1 MRACRQVRLEQL
13 HKDTNP
19 SRLAQHTALLDQWKS
34 TRDVYI
40 SQLVKTAD
48 QLLKLHTALNKDP
61 SGAEPANHTLDGV
74 TAAEQNASVI
84 ILDLTEDAVNIV
96 RDTTANCSRNGG
108 ETASAGVSNQDTN
121 EKNSDEQRLTK
132 YRKVQLPLSVNMLE

>member
-1 MRACRQVRLEQL
+1 M

-19 SRLAQHTALLDQWKS
+19 SRLAQHTALLDQWRS

-61 SGAEPANHTLDGV
+61 SGAEPANV
-74 TAAEQNASVI
+74 TAAEQNDSVI
-84 ILDLTEDAVNIV
+84 IFDITEDDANIV
-96 RDTTANCSRNGG
+96 SDTTANRSPNGG
-108 ETASAGVSNQDTN
+108 EAASAGVSNQDTN
-121 EKNSDEQRLTK
+121 EENSDEQRLTK
-132 YRKVQLPLSVNMLE
+132 YREVQLPLSVNML

>member
-1 MRACRQVRLEQL
+1 M
-13 HKDTNP
+13 HKDANP

-74 TAAEQNASVI
+74 IAAEHNDSVI
-84 ILDLTEDAVNIV
+84 IFDLSEDAANIV
-96 RDTTANCSRNGG
+96 SDTTADRSPNGG
-108 ETASAGVSNQDTN
+108 EAASAGVSNQDTN
-121 EKNSDEQRLTK
+121 EKKSDAQRLTK
-132 YRKVQLPLSVNMLE
+132 YRKVQLPLSVNML

>member
-1 MRACRQVRLEQL
+1 MCACRQVRLEQL

-34 TRDVYI
+34 TQDVYI

-74 TAAEQNASVI
+74 TAAEQNDSAI
-84 ILDLTEDAVNIV
+84 IFDLTGDAVNIV
-96 RDTTANCSRNGG
+96 SDATANRSPNGG
-108 ETASAGVSNQDTN
+108 ETASVGVSNQNTN

-132 YRKVQLPLSVNMLE
+132 YRKVQLPLFVNML

>member
-74 TAAEQNASVI
+74 TAAEQNDSAI
-84 ILDLTEDAVNIV
+84 IFDLTGDAVNIV
-96 RDTTANCSRNGG
+96 SDATANRSPNGG
-108 ETASAGVSNQDTN
+108 ETASVGVSNQNTN

-132 YRKVQLPLSVNMLE
+132 YRKVQLPLFVNIL

>member
-1 MRACRQVRLEQL
+1 MRACRRVRLEQL

-34 TRDVYI
+34 TQDVYI

-74 TAAEQNASVI
+74 TAAEQNDSAI
-84 ILDLTEDAVNIV
+84 IFDLTGDAVNIV
-96 RDTTANCSRNGG
+96 SDATANRSPNGG
-108 ETASAGVSNQDTN
+108 ETASVGVSNQNTN

-132 YRKVQLPLSVNMLE
+132 YRKVQLPLFVNML

>member
-74 TAAEQNASVI
+74 TAAEQNDSAI
-84 ILDLTEDAVNIV
+84 IFDLIGDAVNIV
-96 RDTTANCSRNGG
+96 SDATANRSPNGG
-108 ETASAGVSNQDTN
+108 ETASVGVSNQNTN

-132 YRKVQLPLSVNMLE
+132 YRKVQLPLFVNIL